1 MNRVFFSTM
10 AFLVLAGQALAAPG
24 HDHAGDSED
33 RAMRLHGLLLQLDRQ
48 WTAAGR
54 ESDPVRR
61 DAALAEHARLLVAA
75 RNALREM
82 SEKSPCILLEARDA
96 ARQLACLTDTEARL
110 QGTDKLLG
118 HVINRLALPG
128 GR

>member
-1 MNRVFFSTM
+1 MNRIFLPAM
-10 AFLVLAGQALAAPG
+10 ALLMLAGPVLAAPG
-24 HDHAGDSED
+24 HDHGGDSED

-48 WTAAGR
+48 WAAAGR
-54 ESDPVRR
+54 ESDPARR
-61 DAALAEHARLLVAA
+61 DAALADHARLLVEA

-128 GR
+128 VR